1 MVYILKSDENTRG
14 DLYDHV
20 NPVQAECIDMP
31 ATMYLINLKNKVVF
45 T

>member
-20 NPVQAECIDMP
+20 NPVQAECIVHWHACDHVP
-31 ATMYLINLKNKVVF
+31 HQFQK
-45 T
+45 

>member
-1 MVYILKSDENTRG
+1 MVYILDTDENTRG

-20 NPVQAECIDMP
+20 NPVQVKCIDMP
-31 ATMYLINLKNKVVF
+31 ATMYLINFKNKVLF